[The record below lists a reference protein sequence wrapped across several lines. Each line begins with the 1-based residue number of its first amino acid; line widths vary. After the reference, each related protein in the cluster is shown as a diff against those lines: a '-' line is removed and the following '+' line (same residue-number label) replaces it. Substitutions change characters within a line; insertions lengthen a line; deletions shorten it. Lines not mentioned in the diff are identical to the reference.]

1 MVRQKVRQKQKVVE
15 QPVEYRELTVPERL
29 LVDLVRQAYE
39 SGALPEPDDVS
50 SQIGRYMVMD
60 VPSVIA
66 SLTNN
71 RLFVTYKPIVFNI
84 VSTMSDKE
92 VANTLISSLD
102 KYYHDIIEQIYSDDR
117 MTTMFVDVF
126 KGVLGEVRNA

>member
-1 MVRQKVRQKQKVVE
+1 VVRQKVRQKQKVVE